1 MKLKG
6 LKAVPFLFLAVDAQA
21 AATGLDRSYQLLW
34 PEGNI
39 PYYFVN
45 DGVSANVAASME
57 TTVNAA
63 AATWNSAAS
72 PNQIFRFTRINA
84 SEKGNHDAYLE
95 IKLTNP
101 SDITECGA
109 VVSPLGYPG
118 QGKYSTFTL
127 PSACPNAALHELGHV
142 LGLVHEHQRKDAN
155 LVYNICNHRRVNDS
169 PDCPDALAYDDRVF
183 IYGLAGIGGWDES
196 VFPRDGYYITEQYDP
211 FSVMH
216 YSLRNNLKDQLKDLV
231 APEVPPAGVIHTS
244 IPTDGVYYTTIDF
257 SRNTGVQN
265 NLYDLA
271 VRFGFN
277 TPEGLYEGLKNWQ
290 SQLSPLDIQ
299 GIQELYAKDQ
309 VDLHFSVAKICF
321 SHAGGDANCTRAG
334 EFKQKLTVK
343 NLGAWPA
350 TDVTITTEMDDT
362 QIEFNSLVASST
374 QDADCL
380 SDPSRDEYVCS
391 LGTLEPGAEV
401 IIDVSG
407 LLENPDAKISLPS
420 TLTSSSLQNKHLL
433 DSNQK
438 ANGSISVGGKPSCG
452 CSCNTNTA
460 TAGTD
465 PTLPAAALVSLVAL
479 YRRRGRTLH

>member
-1 MKLKG
+1 MIMKLKG
-6 LKAVPFLFLAVDAQA
+6 LKAVPFLFLAVDAHA

-45 DGVSANVAASME
+45 NGVPADVAASME

-63 AATWNSAAS
+63 AATWNSAGS
-72 PNQIFRFTRINA
+72 PNQIFRFTRINTND
-84 SEKGNHDAYLE
+84 KDNHDAYLE
-95 IKLTNP
+95 IRLTNP
-101 SDITECGA
+101 SSVTECGA
-109 VVSPLGYPG
+109 EVKPLGYPG
-118 QGKYSTFTL
+118 KGKSSTFTL

-142 LGLVHEHQRKDAN
+142 LGLAHEHQRKDAN
-155 LVYNICNHRRVNDS
+155 LVQNICNHRRVNDS
-169 PDCPDALAYDDRVF
+169 PECPDRLSWDDSVF
-183 IYGLAGIGGWDES
+183 IAGFKLS
-196 VFPRDGYYITEQYDP
+196 VSPQDGYYITQQYDP

-216 YSLRNNLKDQLKDLV
+216 YSLRSNIKEELKDLV
-231 APEVPPAGVIHTS
+231 SPELPPAGVIYTG
-244 IPTDGVYYTTIDF
+244 IPADGVYYTIIDF
-257 SRNTGVQN
+257 SRDPNVQN
-265 NLYDLA
+265 NLYSLA
-271 VRFGFN
+271 DRYGT
-277 TPEGLYEGLKNWQ
+277 TPAGLYANLKNWQ

-299 GIQELYAKDQ
+299 AIRELYAKDQ
-309 VDLHFSVAKICF
+309 VDLHFSVAKTCF

-362 QIEFNSLVASST
+362 QVKFNSLVASSA

-391 LGTLEPGAEV
+391 LGTLEPGAEI

-452 CSCNTNTA
+452 CSCNTNTT

-479 YRRRGRTLH
+479 YRRRGRTSH